1 MCGIVGFIGC
11 KPAAPLL
18 LEGLAK
24 LEYRGYDSAGIAL
37 VQDGQIAIH
46 KAKGRLSVL
55 SSMIDGGKGLDA
67 TVGIGHT
74 RWATHGKPSDENSH
88 PHRSAS
94 GRFAVVH
101 NGIIENYAALKRELE
116 NEGIEFLSETDTE
129 VIAHLIERNYTGDFL
144 SAVRAAIARLEGSYA
159 LGVLCA
165 DRSASGEEELIAVR
179 NASPLI
185 VGLSD
190 TGNFIASDIPAVLA
204 HTRRIIP
211 LSDHEII
218 RLTRDRAEVFDQAGH
233 PVEKKE
239 RTVEWD
245 VTSAEKGGYDHF
257 MIKEIMEQPQALSAT
272 ISPRIDG
279 DGGIVLDGIH
289 LTAAQLKKIN
299 RIFIVAC
306 GSAYHAGV
314 VGKYVVEKLTRIP
327 VEVDLASEFRYRD
340 PIVDERSLVIIVSQ
354 SGETADTLAAL
365 REAKRRGAR
374 VLSIVNVVGST
385 IAGESDDVLYTWAGP
400 EISVATTKAYSTQLT
415 MLYLIAFYIARKR
428 NRIDDRDQRR
438 LLSALIRLP
447 DMVAGILRQ
456 SGELKQLAQRYAYLE
471 HAYFIGRNLDYAVA
485 LEASLKLK
493 EISYIHSEAYAAGE
507 LKHGT
512 ISLIEEGTFVVALA
526 CCDKLIEKTMSNI
539 KEVKARGAEVL
550 MVTTDDNRSVLP
562 EADHVI
568 YIPKT
573 NDLLMPSLE
582 VVPMQ
587 LLGYYIAL
595 ARGCDIDKPRNLA
608 KSVTVE

>member
-37 VQDGQIAIH
+37 VENERIDIY

-55 SSMIDGGKGLDA
+55 SERLHGGRDIAA
-67 TVGIGHT
+67 TAGIGHT

-88 PHRSAS
+88 PHKSAS

-101 NGIIENYAALKRELE
+101 NGIIENYAVLKKQLQS
-116 NEGIEFLSETDTE
+116 EGVEFLSETDTE
-129 VIAHLIERNYTGDFL
+129 VIAHLIERSYTGDFL
-144 SAVRAAIARLEGSYA
+144 AAVRAAVRKLEGSYA

-165 DRSASGEEELIAVR
+165 EHPDEFIAVR

-190 TGNFIASDIPAVLA
+190 IGNFIASDIPAVLA
-204 HTRRIIP
+204 HTRRV
-211 LSDHEII
+211 LQLADHELV
-218 RLTRDRAEVFDQAGH
+218 RLTRDSAEVFDQTGR
-233 PVEKKE
+233 PVEKQAI
-239 RTVEWD
+239 TVDWD

-257 MIKEIMEQPQALSAT
+257 MIKEILEQPQALSAT
-272 ISPRIDG
+272 ISPRIDA

-289 LTAAQLKKIN
+289 LTAAQLRKIN
-299 RIFIVAC
+299 RLFIVAC

-314 VGKYVVEKLTRIP
+314 VGKYVIEKLARVP

-340 PIVDERSLVIIVSQ
+340 PIVDEKSLVIIISQ

-374 VLSIVNVVGST
+374 VLSVVNVVGST
-385 IAGESDDVLYTWAGP
+385 IASESDDVLYTWAGP

-415 MLYLIAFYIARKR
+415 MLYLIAFYIAHKLG
-428 NRIDDRDQRR
+428 RIDERDLRR

-447 DMVAGILRQ
+447 DMVSGILRQ
-456 SGELKQLAQRYAYLE
+456 AGELKQLAQRYAYLE
-471 HAYFIGRNLDYAVA
+471 HAYFIGRNLDYAVS

-526 CCDKLIEKTMSNI
+526 CCEKLMEKTMSNI

-550 MVTTDDNRSVLP
+550 VLTTDDNRDVLP

>member
-1 MCGIVGFIGC
+1 MCGIVGYIGF

-37 VQDGQIAIH
+37 VDSGGVEIY

-55 SSMIDGGKGLDA
+55 SEKIQGGAGLEDTA
-67 TVGIGHT
+67 GIGHT

-101 NGIIENYAALKRELE
+101 NGIIENYATLKKGLQEK
-116 NEGIEFLSETDTE
+116 GIEFLSETDTE
-129 VIAHLIERNYTGDFL
+129 VVAHLIEQNYTGDFL
-144 SAVRAAIARLEGSYA
+144 AAVRAAVAQLEGSYA
-159 LGVLCA
+159 LGVLCSEHP
-165 DRSASGEEELIAVR
+165 DEIIAVR
-179 NASPLI
+179 NSSPLI
-185 VGLSD
+185 VGLAED
-190 TGNFIASDIPAVLA
+190 GNFIASDIPAVLA
-204 HTRRIIP
+204 HTRRVIQ
-211 LSDHEII
+211 LADNEVV
-218 RLTRDRAEVFDQAGH
+218 RLTRDSVQVMDAAGH

-239 RTVEWD
+239 LLVDWD
-245 VTSAEKGGYDHF
+245 VTSAEKGGYAHF

-272 ISPRIDG
+272 VSPRIG
-279 DGGIVLDGIH
+279 ADGGIVLDGIS
-289 LTAAQLKKIN
+289 LTASQLRQIR
-299 RIFIVAC
+299 RISIIAC

-314 VGKYVVEKLTRIP
+314 VGKYVLEKLTRIP
-327 VEVDLASEFRYRD
+327 VDVDVASEFRYRD
-340 PIVDERSLVIIVSQ
+340 PIVDSHTLAIVISQ
-354 SGETADTLAAL
+354 SGETADTLAGL

-374 VLSIVNVVGST
+374 VLSIVNVVGSS
-385 IAGESDDVLYTWAGP
+385 IASESDDVLYTWAGP
-400 EISVATTKAYSTQLT
+400 EISVATTKAYSTQLV
-415 MLYLIAFYIARKR
+415 MLYLIAFYIAHKLGH
-428 NRIDDRDQRR
+428 IDGRDQRR

-456 SGELKQLAQRYAYLE
+456 APELEHLAQRYAYLD

-493 EISYIHSEAYAAGE
+493 EISYIHSEAYPAGE

-550 MVTTDDNRSVLP
+550 VVTTDDNREVLP

>member
-37 VQDGQIAIH
+37 AGENGVVIH
-46 KAKGRLSVL
+46 KAKGRLGVL
-55 SSMIDGGKGLDA
+55 REMIGDGAGLPETA
-67 TVGIGHT
+67 GIGHT

-101 NGIIENYAALKRELE
+101 NGIIENYAALKQEMQE
-116 NEGIEFLSETDTE
+116 EGVVFLSETDTE
-129 VIAHLIERNYTGDFL
+129 VIAHLIEKAYAGDFL
-144 SAVRAAIARLEGSYA
+144 SAVRAAVARLEGSYA
-159 LGVLCA
+159 LGVLCSEHP
-165 DRSASGEEELIAVR
+165 DELIAVR
-179 NASPLI
+179 RSSPLV
-185 VGLSD
+185 VGLAKE
-190 TGNFIASDIPAVLA
+190 GNFIASDVPAVLS
-204 HTRRIIP
+204 HTRRFYQ
-211 LSDHEII
+211 LADGETAVL
-218 RLTRDRAEVFDQAGH
+218 RRDGVTVFDGAGR
-233 PVEKKE
+233 PVQK
-239 RTVEWD
+239 VEMQVTWD
-245 VTSAEKGGYDHF
+245 VSSAEKGGYPHF

-272 ISPRIDG
+272 ISPRISPEG
-279 DGGIVLDGIH
+279 RIVLDGIS
-289 LTAAQLKKIN
+289 LTAAQLKKVS
-299 RIFIVAC
+299 RIYIVAC

-314 VGKYVVEKLTRIP
+314 VGKYVLEKLTRIP

-340 PIVDERSLVIIVSQ
+340 PIVDSRTLVLIISQ

-365 REAKRRGAR
+365 REAKKRGAR
-374 VLSIVNVVGST
+374 VLSIVNVVGSS
-385 IAGESDDVLYTWAGP
+385 IASESDDVLYTWAGP

-415 MLYLIAFYIARKR
+415 MLYLIAFYIAEKLGH
-428 NRIDDRDQRR
+428 IDDRDLRR
-438 LLSALIRLP
+438 LLSALVRLP
-447 DMVAGILRQ
+447 DMVSGILRQ
-456 SGELKQLAQRYAYLE
+456 ASEIEQLAQRYAYLE

-526 CCDKLIEKTMSNI
+526 CTDKVTEKTLSNV
-539 KEVKARGAEVL
+539 KEVRARGAEVL
-550 MVTTDDNRSVLP
+550 LVTTDDNRDVTE
-562 EADHVI
+562 EADHI
-568 YIPKT
+568 LYIPKT

-595 ARGCDIDKPRNLA
+595 ARKCDIDKPRNLA